1 MQFNHNSSEEQSECS
16 EEDDHIQSEKTSK
29 KIFKVALEIFNNQ
42 QYKKTIKFLEPLILD
57 TKTSYYW
64 QILFLRLTSYQEII
78 EKKLNS
84 YYYNINKIL
93 NIEKYLKNFT
103 KCLNTFITEVNK
115 NKNDKYFSSKYE
127 IIITLLLRQCINY
140 ARFCIYQNYLFD
152 SIGFLGL
159 GERLIKN
166 SSDFI
171 CSPDSFHYACD
182 IYIFLSSLYIISDNF
197 DTAKRY
203 IILCLK
209 LSYKELEL
217 RLENN
222 DYLESLININNCNE
236 KEKEKIENIFLKI
249 SICFFH
255 LGVCNE
261 NEYNYDSAY
270 ESYKQ
275 AKWFGNAIPNK
286 SMVEFLVTLYNM
298 EKRELLRDQIFKFFK
313 KEAHNL
319 IEEPLKSII
328 PKPKIIYKEKDNIQK
343 FEILE
348 KYLENLKIKEID
360 DDEPDLLNNIKGK
373 PFTPK
378 VGNTTKTIHVLN
390 YLMENKFNN
399 IIDKMKK
406 IELHKLSE
414 GTKEIIQKQIIR
426 IKNDQREK
434 ERKSN
439 INENKKEE
447 NNITNSNNYSNNIF
461 IYNNNNTYNSDIQEL
476 KENELMK
483 KKIKN
488 IKLTNRVKHI
498 SKLKLKKSYLNNN
511 STESSNYSTINNHKN
526 HIILTNESIQYTNKN
541 LNASRIKSYSRS
553 SITSKNKTK
562 ISKKIKNDK
571 VERMDFDHFI
581 FSKKFRDKISFLDNQ
596 FGKEIKFQKDLLNS
610 KVVPND
616 YVGENFNG
624 RKVKLNCE
632 DFFKSTLKK
641 EIQLAEEREIL
652 KEEQN
657 LKAKKDITSSRFFKR
672 IPSSKIMKR
681 KYSIKIIKKNST
693 PKIENMKFID
703 TLTNQID
710 EINNTKYYLLKSY
723 KRDLK
728 KNDRK

>member
-1 MQFNHNSSEEQSECS
+1 MEKNYSSSSFEESELN
-16 EEDDHIQSEKTSK
+16 DVEKENISK
-29 KIFKVALEIFNNQ
+29 KLFDNALDTFRKKQ
-42 QYKKTIKFLEPLILD
+42 FKKTLTYINTVQLELNENYYWKILIL
-57 TKTSYYW
+57 K
-64 QILFLRLTSYQEII
+64 LTCYQEII
-78 EKKLNS
+78 EKKLLRD
-84 YYYNINKIL
+84 YD
-93 NIEKYLKNFT
+93 KYRLLIK
-103 KCLNTFITEVNK
+103 VQ
-115 NKNDKYFSSKYE
+115 KYFSLFNKETQNFFKDLKGNDDSPDYLNKCE
-127 IIITLLLRQCINY
+127 CIISLILRQCYNY
-140 ARFCIYQNYLFD
+140 SQFCIHQNFLFD
-152 SIGFLGL
+152 AIAFLSL
-159 GERLIKN
+159 GERLIRN
-166 SSDFI
+166 TSEFFISPESDY
-171 CSPDSFHYACD
+171 YATC
-182 IYIFLSSLYIISDNF
+182 ILLFLSSLFIISDNF
-197 DTAKRY
+197 GTAKKY
-203 IILCLK
+203 LIICLK

-313 KEAHNL
+313 KEANNL

-328 PKPKIIYKEKDNIQK
+328 PKPKIIYKEKDNNQK

-434 ERKSN
+434 ERKGN

-461 IYNNNNTYNSDIQEL
+461 TFNNNNTYNSDIQEL

-488 IKLTNRVKHI
+488 IKLTNRVKNI

-526 HIILTNESIQYTNKN
+526 HLILTNESIQYTNKN

-581 FSKKFRDKISFLDNQ
+581 FNKKFRDKISFLDNQ

-616 YVGENFNG
+616 YVGENFNN

-652 KEEQN
+652 KDEQN

-681 KYSIKIIKKNST
+681 KYSIKIIKKNSS

-728 KNDRK
+728 KSDRK